1 MRTYSQ
7 TTQFHEQWE
16 QKMQELK
23 GKDYTFGVSGEVIFW
38 FGTHAL
44 TSSSGCGSVGIR
56 IVRIL

>member
-44 TSSSGCGSVGIR
+44 TSSLGCGSVGI
-56 IVRIL
+56 